1 MITANDLD
9 QMGYWEEEQQFND
22 HIGKTPL
29 DMVTEFAQVTE
40 QEPSE
45 VLYATLIQEEFEEW
59 RSSYLHNDKLNEL
72 KEMADLVYV
81 VYGLAAARGWNMDE
95 AVRRVH
101 ENNLGRVVQDDGT
114 IKRRDDGKIIKNP
127 NAPKI
132 ELEDLL

>member
-59 RSSYLHNDKLNEL
+59 RSSYLQNDKLNEL

-114 IKRRDDGKIIKNP
+114 ILRRDDGKIIKNP

>member
-1 MITANDLD
+1 MITANNLD
-9 QMGYWEEEQQFND
+9 QMGYWEDEQQFND

-29 DMVTEFAQVTE
+29 DMVVEFAQVTE

-45 VLYATLIQEEFEEW
+45 ILYATLIQEEFEEW

-127 NAPKI
+127 NAPKV

>member
-1 MITANDLD
+1 MLTANDLD

-22 HIGKTPL
+22 NIGKTPL
-29 DMVTEFAQVTE
+29 DMVIEFAQVTE

>member
-1 MITANDLD
+1 MITANNLD
-9 QMGYWEEEQQFND
+9 QMGYWEDEQQFND

-29 DMVTEFAQVTE
+29 DMVVEFAQVTE

-45 VLYATLIQEEFEEW
+45 ILYATLIQEEFEGL
-59 RSSYLHNDKLNEL
+59 RSSYHQGDKLNEL

-101 ENNLGRVVQDDGT
+101 ENNLGRVVQDDGA
-114 IKRRDDGKIIKNP
+114 IKRRGDGKIIKNP

-132 ELEDLL
+132 DLGDLL

>member
-29 DMVTEFAQVTE
+29 DMVVEFAQVTE

-114 IKRRDDGKIIKNP
+114 ILRRDDGKIIKNP